1 MRHHFKLKLEE
12 ILRLRILVLEW
23 LLALTPDFLDANQQF
38 GFDWLRVICG
48 EVSDNEKQLLLCI
61 FIGELEL

>member
-1 MRHHFKLKLEE
+1 MRHHFELKLEE

-23 LLALTPDFLDANQQF
+23 LLALTPDFLDATQQF
-38 GFDWLRVICG
+38 GFDWLRVVCG

>member
-1 MRHHFKLKLEE
+1 MGHHFELKLEKF
-12 ILRLRILVLEW
+12 LRLRILVLEW
-23 LLALTPDFLDANQQF
+23 LLALTPDFLDAHPQF
-38 GFDWLRVICG
+38 ALDLLRVVSG

>member
-1 MRHHFKLKLEE
+1 MRHHFELKLEE

-38 GFDWLRVICG
+38 GIDWLRVICG

>member
-1 MRHHFKLKLEE
+1 MRHHFELKLEE

-23 LLALTPDFLDANQQF
+23 LLALTPDFLDAHQQF
-38 GFDWLRVICG
+38 DFDWLRVVSG

>member
-1 MRHHFKLKLEE
+1 MRHHFELKLEE
-12 ILRLRILVLEW
+12 ILRLRISVLEW
-23 LLALTPDFLDANQQF
+23 LLALTPDFLDAQQHF
-38 GFDWLRVICG
+38 EFDLLRVVSG